1 MHEESILIPY
11 PLPPLRLKF
20 AMHSFTTFFM
30 HKYVFLYT
38 HSIELIIWFFCLLLL
53 FCICN
58 NVCGKANRFV
68 QWMIQIRPWICLAM
82 SQLGPGFSSSPN
94 KGWCAKSS
102 FYPKP
107 PLGRQLA
114 FSLSDILFQTIYP
127 NSDCFLPVLR
137 SLSDSS
143 HIKWEQ
149 QDGGSLS
156 CNTVLW
162 CARLCL
168 AHAYFLQNSKKTGD
182 ICICDLPTSS
192 NQWTVTPS

>member
-58 NVCGKANRFV
+58 NVCGKTNRFV
-68 QWMIQIRPWICLAM
+68 QWIIQILSWICLVM

-94 KGWCAKSS
+94 KGCYAKSS
-102 FYPKP
+102 FLPKASTWQAA
-107 PLGRQLA
+107 G
-114 FSLSDILFQTIYP
+114 IL
-127 NSDCFLPVLR
+127 
-137 SLSDSS
+137 
-143 HIKWEQ
+143 
-149 QDGGSLS
+149 
-156 CNTVLW
+156 
-162 CARLCL
+162 
-168 AHAYFLQNSKKTGD
+168 
-182 ICICDLPTSS
+182 
-192 NQWTVTPS
+192 TPSYSVSDYISKLRLFSPSFEVTFRLISHKMRAAGWWVTFL